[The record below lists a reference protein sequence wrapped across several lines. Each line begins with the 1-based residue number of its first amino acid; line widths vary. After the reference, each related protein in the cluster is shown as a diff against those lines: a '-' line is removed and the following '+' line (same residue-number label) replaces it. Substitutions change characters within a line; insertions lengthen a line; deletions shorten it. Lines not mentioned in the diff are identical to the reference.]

1 MPRQQQTEEIVFE
14 DLHGES
20 ENDDTTVEVDLDG
33 DDGGSI
39 THKARTSTEMGDP
52 TGDGDG
58 GDPGPIDYSS
68 PEGDDDGEPGEG
80 DKGDDRFSKKF
91 EKRLDREQRA
101 KRRERERADT
111 AEAENTRLRKQLA
124 KKRGSSNEDK
134 GRDLDRQIDVL
145 EADLTEAIEKGD
157 TKQHVRLNGQL
168 TDLKAEKIALKY
180 VVDDDDDDGLDD
192 TPSAPP
198 RNNLADEWMDTHAD
212 WYGKKGFLRQTRLAN
227 RLDKEVHAD
236 GYRPSDEDYFE
247 ELDLRLREAAPE
259 LFDEDGDPAPP
270 KGNRRRRQEG
280 DGKPR
285 SPVAAAD
292 DASRQAASRTNPNKV
307 DLGPVEFANMR
318 RFGLDPNNKDH
329 LREYALNKRQTD
341 AEERARAG

>member
-39 THKARTSTEMGDP
+39 THKARTSTEQGEP
-52 TGDGDG
+52 TGDGS
-58 GDPGPIDYSS
+58 DPGPIDYSS
-68 PEGDDDGEPGEG
+68 PEGDDDGDAGEG

-111 AEAENTRLRKQLA
+111 AEADNVRLRKQLA
-124 KKRGSSNEDK
+124 KKRGSSTEDK
-134 GRDLDRQIDVL
+134 GRDLDRQIDTL
-145 EADLTEAIEKGD
+145 TADLTEAIEKGD
-157 TKQHVRLNGQL
+157 TTSHVRLNGQL
-168 TDLKAEKIALKY
+168 TDLKAERIALKY
-180 VVDDDDDDGLDD
+180 VVDDDDDDGLVDPPP
-192 TPSAPP
+192 TQP

-236 GYRPSDEDYFE
+236 GYRPTDEDYFE

-270 KGNRRRRQEG
+270 RKPRRQRQAG
-280 DGKPR
+280 DKPR

-292 DASRQAASRTNPNKV
+292 DASRNSNPSTNPNKV

-318 RFGLDPNNKDH
+318 RFGLDPNNKEH